1 MAFQQLIKRWHW
13 SFPRLSARWFSCTL
27 TVQLLLLLLH
37 QLPRGRNTSERSWE
51 KGLDLMPS
59 WSSKKLRSLTT
70 QSENLHIQCHEKVF
84 SSFQIIKKNVIFDN
98 KNLNKY
104 KMQISLMI
112 KCIKKN
118 VANTLRKVTFDHQL
132 KKKHVLLIILIV
144 ALNINSDF
152 TLL

>member
-1 MAFQQLIKRWHW
+1 MAFQQLIKRWHL

-70 QSENLHIQCHEKVF
+70 QSENLHMRKCFPPSRSSNKF
-84 SSFQIIKKNVIFDN
+84 SYWTIKTWINTKCSF
-98 KNLNKY
+98 
-104 KMQISLMI
+104 SLMI

-132 KKKHVLLIILIV
+132 KKKTCIAYNTYCSVEY
-144 ALNINSDF
+144 
-152 TLL
+152 